1 MNHTN
6 DTRAVCYCRQ
16 RRLHRVG
23 SCPALETVVSYPVL
37 CPVGEMPEAGA
48 VLRFN
53 QTYQT
58 IAETWLAWTEGPLWE
73 TVAAEFAAA
82 GATAAYRF
90 ERRRASVLM
99 TVETVE
105 TARPADLAL
114 LAVTRAVTLGGP
126 AGMTRSRVYID
137 LWRWP
142 DLTLASVTEGKK
154 P

>member
-1 MNHTN
+1 
-6 DTRAVCYCRQ
+6 
-16 RRLHRVG
+16 
-23 SCPALETVVSYPVL
+23 
-37 CPVGEMPEAGA
+37 MPEAGA

-90 ERRRASVLM
+90 ERRRTSVLM
-99 TVETVE
+99 TVE
-105 TARPADLAL
+105 TARPADPAL
-114 LAVTRAVTLGGP
+114 LAVTRAVTLDGP
-126 AGMTRSRVYID
+126 AGMTRSRVYTD

-142 DLTLASVTEGKK
+142 DLTLVSVTEGKK